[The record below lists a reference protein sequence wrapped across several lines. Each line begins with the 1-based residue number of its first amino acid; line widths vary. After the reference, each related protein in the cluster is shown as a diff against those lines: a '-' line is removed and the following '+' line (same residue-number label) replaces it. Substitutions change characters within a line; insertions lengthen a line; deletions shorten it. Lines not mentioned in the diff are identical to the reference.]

1 MSGFDRFLATFFN
14 PVTIAAYTPAVLEG
28 VKVTILLALAVTV
41 AGTLL
46 GLGLAALRTYRVRPL
61 NLLIVG
67 FADIGRALPP
77 LVIILLFYFGLPG
90 VGIRLSGP
98 MVVFIVL
105 ALTLAAFAE
114 EAFWAGFTTVAK
126 GQWEAGIATGL
137 SFTATLLYVALPQA
151 VRLAV
156 PPLVNR
162 ILAISKMTALGSVVG
177 VQEILG
183 AATAAQSLS
192 GSATPLTMAA
202 IAYLAVFLPV
212 AILARFLESRFAWS
226 S

>member
-1 MSGFDRFLATFFN
+1 MERFLDTFFN
-14 PVTIAAYTPAVLEG
+14 PATIARYTPAVIEG
-28 VKVTILLALAVTV
+28 AWITIQLAVAVTV

-46 GLGLAALRTYRVRPL
+46 GLALAMLRTFRLPVV
-61 NLLIVG
+61 NLLIVA

-77 LVIILLFYFGLPG
+77 LVVILLFYFGLPG

-98 MVVFIVL
+98 MVVFVVL

-114 EAFWAGFTTVAK
+114 EAFWAGFTSIPR
-126 GQWEAGIATGL
+126 GQWEAGSATGL
-137 SFTATLLYVALPQA
+137 SFPSTLLFVALPQA
-151 VRLAV
+151 VRLAT

-183 AATAAQSLS
+183 AASAAQSLS
-192 GSATPLTMAA
+192 GSATPLAMAA
-202 IAYLAVFLPV
+202 IAYLIVFLPV
-212 AILARFLESRFAWS
+212 TVGARLLERRLAWKS
-226 S
+226 

>member
-1 MSGFDRFLATFFN
+1 MERFLVTFLDPAT
-14 PVTIAAYTPAVLEG
+14 VATYTPAVLQG
-28 VKVTILLALAVTV
+28 VWATLYLAAAVTAAGVALGLALAM
-41 AGTLL
+41 
-46 GLGLAALRTYRVRPL
+46 LRTFALPAL
-61 NLLIVG
+61 DLLIVL

-77 LVIILLFYFGLPG
+77 LVVILLFYFGLPG

-98 MVVFIVL
+98 MVVFVVL

-114 EAFWAGFTTVAK
+114 EAFWAGFTSLSR
-126 GQWEAGIATGL
+126 GQWEAGLATGL
-137 SFTATLLYVALPQA
+137 SFGAVLLSVALPQA
-151 VRLAV
+151 VRIAI

-183 AATAAQSLS
+183 AASAAQSMS

-202 IAYLAVFLPV
+202 LAYLAVFFPL
-212 AILARFLESRFAWS
+212 ALLARLVERRFAFAT
-226 S
+226 

>member
-1 MSGFDRFLATFFN
+1 MERFLSTFFD
-14 PVTIAAYTPAVLEG
+14 PVTLAQYTPAVLEG
-28 VKVTILLALAVTV
+28 VKVTLWLALAVTV
-41 AGTLL
+41 AGVA
-46 GLGLAALRTYRVRPL
+46 LGLALAMLRTLKVRPL
-61 NLLIVG
+61 NVLIVA

-77 LVIILLFYFGLPG
+77 LVVILLFYFGLPG

-114 EAFWAGFTTVAK
+114 EAFWAGFTSLSR
-126 GQWEAGIATGL
+126 GQWEAGLATGL
-137 SFTATLLYVALPQA
+137 SFGAVLVHVALPQA
-151 VRLAV
+151 VRLAM

-183 AATAAQSLS
+183 AASAAQSLS

-202 IAYLAVFLPV
+202 LAYLAVFFPL
-212 AILARFLESRFAWS
+212 ALLARLLESRMAWKA
-226 S
+226 

>member
-1 MSGFDRFLATFFN
+1 MEPFLATFFN

-28 VKVTILLALAVTV
+28 MKVTLMLALAVTL

-46 GLGLAALRTYRVRPL
+46 GLALAMLRTYRMRAV

-77 LVIILLFYFGLPG
+77 LVVILLFYFGLPG

-98 MVVFIVL
+98 MVVFLVL

-114 EAFWAGFTTVAK
+114 EAFWAGFTSITR
-126 GQWEAGIATGL
+126 GQWEAGMATGL
-137 SFTATLLYVALPQA
+137 SFSGTLLHIALPQA

-183 AATAAQSLS
+183 AASAAQSLS

-202 IAYLAVFLPV
+202 VAYLAVFLPV
-212 AILARFLESRFAWS
+212 AVLARVVERRFAWKN
-226 S
+226 

>member
-1 MSGFDRFLATFFN
+1 MERFLTTFFN
-14 PVTIAAYTPAVLEG
+14 PTTIAAYTPAVLEG
-28 VKVTILLALAVTV
+28 MKITIMLAIAVTLAGTILGLALAM
-41 AGTLL
+41 
-46 GLGLAALRTYRVRPL
+46 LRTYRIRPL
-61 NLLIVG
+61 NLLIIG
-67 FADIGRALPP
+67 FADIGRSLPP
-77 LVIILLFYFGLPG
+77 LVVILLFYFGLPG
-90 VGIRLSGP
+90 IGIRLSGP

-114 EAFWAGFTTVAK
+114 EAFWAGFTSIAK
-126 GQWEAGIATGL
+126 GQWEAGTATGL
-137 SFTATLLYVALPQA
+137 SFSATLTHIALPQA
-151 VRLAV
+151 IRLAV

-183 AATAAQSLS
+183 AASAAQSLS

-212 AILARFLESRFAWS
+212 AMLARVLENRFAWKN
-226 S
+226 